1 MDPVNPQVLY
11 FGTYRLYRT
20 VDNAESWTSVS
31 GAFAGF
37 PGAVSAIAVAPGDP
51 QTIYVGTSDGTVY
64 VTTNGAATWT
74 LANSGLP
81 SRYVTDIAV
90 ASSDPQR
97 AYVTVSG
104 FGSGHVFRTVNRGG
118 SWQDISSNLID
129 VPVNAILRL
138 PGSDELY
145 VGTDLGVFQSGD
157 DGLTWAP
164 SATGMPNVAVLDL
177 AFQNVTQTIV
187 AATHGR
193 GMFAHTVAGVG
204 ALRGDVSLDGQ
215 VSAMDA
221 QGILTGVAGLPLP
234 SGWIANPNGD
244 ANCDGR
250 TAALDAQ
257 IVLSFV
263 VGLPTSQFCVGQ
275 VR

>member
-1 MDPVNPQVLY
+1 
-11 FGTYRLYRT
+11 
-20 VDNAESWTSVS
+20 
-31 GAFAGF
+31 
-37 PGAVSAIAVAPGDP
+37 
-51 QTIYVGTSDGTVY
+51 
-64 VTTNGAATWT
+64 
-74 LANSGLP
+74 
-81 SRYVTDIAV
+81 
-90 ASSDPQR
+90 PQR

-221 QGILTGVAGLPLP
+221 QGILTGVAGLAAPGGVRVIHTERQRLGARHVHEAEHGQELEAVRLGELLLAQLAREALP
-234 SGWIANPNGD
+234 FQVAGEAELVGVWAHGARVVNRPFAD
-244 ANCDGR
+244 LV
-250 TAALDAQ
+250 LDR
-257 IVLSFV
+257 LEH
-263 VGLPTSQFCVGQ
+263 
-275 VR
+275 

>member
-1 MDPVNPQVLY
+1 MIRRPPRSTL
-11 FGTYRLYRT
+11 
-20 VDNAESWTSVS
+20 
-31 GAFAGF
+31 F
-37 PGAVSAIAVAPGDP
+37 P
-51 QTIYVGTSDGTVY
+51 Y
-64 VTTNGAATWT
+64 TT
-74 LANSGLP
+74 L
-81 SRYVTDIAV
+81 
-90 ASSDPQR
+90 
-97 AYVTVSG
+97 
-104 FGSGHVFRTVNRGG
+104 FR
-118 SWQDISSNLID
+118 S
-129 VPVNAILRL
+129 NAILRL

-164 SATGMPNVAVLDL
+164 STTGMPNVAVLDL
-177 AFQNVTQTIV
+177 AFQNVTQTVV

-193 GMFAHTVAGVG
+193 GMFAHTVASVGV
-204 ALRGDVSLDGQ
+204 LRGDVSLDGR

-221 QGILTGVAGLPLP
+221 QGILAGVAGLPLP

-275 VR
+275 VK